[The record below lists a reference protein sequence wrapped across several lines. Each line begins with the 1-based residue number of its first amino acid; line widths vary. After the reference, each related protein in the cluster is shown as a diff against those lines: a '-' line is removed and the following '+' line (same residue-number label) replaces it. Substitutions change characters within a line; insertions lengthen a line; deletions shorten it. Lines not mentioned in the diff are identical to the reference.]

1 MSCIKTPRP
10 ASQSQT
16 FRSMTRSSKQ
26 KNFSAITEN
35 ASAFF
40 NHCSRPLRREN
51 ITFTTTFIWMWMYK
65 VCIHTR
71 SHHPRFPLHWY
82 TVELSTELDQL
93 VLILILEFFFFSVLP
108 KMPSRFKICVC
119 FGLLITFFL
128 DRLVS
133 HYICATSC
141 LDYWHLPFLLLL

>member
-51 ITFTTTFIWMWMYK
+51 IRLLLHSSERGCTRCVFIPEVIILGSLFTDILWSWA
-65 VCIHTR
+65 
-71 SHHPRFPLHWY
+71 
-82 TVELSTELDQL
+82 QN
-93 VLILILEFFFFSVLP
+93 LINLCLFLFWNSFFSVLP